1 MNVVEVYLDNA
12 AIVEPTS
19 EDILVE
25 NVADYIPAYSAMTAA
40 IHASRPL
47 RIIVRHRAAGIWL
60 QRAQEKYGVNRISVA
75 EVTRRGRLAEH
86 WEVDIPAWV
95 SEQDIERSDLL
106 DIPPLRAQPGQRFE
120 DVILEGFYSPFLTY
134 DRLPLDYLVDLL
146 DSYDEKRWAAADRR
160 PIAERVKRRRLS
172 AWAEAARSEG
182 EQLLV
187 QGLQE
192 DPGALRS
199 LLCRYRAV
207 RDYPKDVGRR
217 LLGKQFDQL
226 QELHLALDNLQIDA
240 QTAGDALDQIEVY
253 LQTVARDDL
262 SRDVV
267 EQVLNQVSGYL
278 LTEFNAIE
286 LMLRDEGVDVD
297 RDLLDHMR
305 SAFAPIQD
313 RIRARLADLDLLIEP
328 DRPPRPE
335 PAWSVEQW
343 LTWATRDYL
352 PYRFWLEEVDQLDE
366 EVAEFA
372 EMYADW
378 LYDNFLSIR
387 VSHPNVVYQAI
398 YNSIRHLDDDDH
410 LDDDCVLLFIIID
423 NFNYKF
429 FADFR
434 SMLQGH
440 GYFCQAARPYLSMLP
455 SATEVSKKT
464 MAVGNV
470 QPFEGSAYRKPVEE
484 TWSEQTGRRVK
495 YLPYVGDLKTVRQRA
510 HDIYILNYM
519 PVDEALHSN
528 TRQTGISHAEAV
540 RGKLRALAGTIH
552 DFALRL
558 GIEDLLRV
566 VICSDHGS
574 TKIPATMP
582 NIIDKAFY
590 ADRVTDK
597 HHRYVSVSDAE
608 LAALP
613 DNARYQCYFIE
624 KNRFQLDTNYLAARG
639 YYRFVKTN
647 ENYYVHGGLTPEESI
662 VPYAVFERVALEL
675 KPPTIRLLTDEFR
688 YGVKTH
694 IQMEIVNPNEQSLLN
709 VEVSLQTPN
718 VEADSVSLP
727 EVPGLAARTVTIADA
742 RIRRGSDEV
751 NHLAIAVAYEFAGR
765 AYRETREFGISV
777 KSLMETTFDFSDF
790 E

>member
-1 MNVVEVYLDNA
+1 MSVIEIYLDNT
-12 AIVEPTS
+12 AIIEPTS
-19 EDILVE
+19 EDVLVE
-25 NVADYIPAYSAMTAA
+25 SVADYAPAYAEVTTA

-47 RIIVRHRAAGIWL
+47 RVIVRHRAAGIWL
-60 QRAQEKYGVNRISVA
+60 QRAREKYGANRFSVE
-75 EVTRRGRLAEH
+75 EVTRRGRLADL
-86 WEVDIPAWV
+86 WEVDVPAWA
-95 SEQDIERSDLL
+95 SEQDIQRSGLL

-134 DRLPLDYLVDLL
+134 DRLPLNYLVDLL
-146 DSYDEKRWAAADRR
+146 DSYDRTRWAAADQR
-160 PIAERVKRRRLS
+160 PIVERVKRRRLS
-172 AWAEAARSEG
+172 AWAEAARSKG

-226 QELHLALDNLQIDA
+226 QELHLALDNLRLDA

-253 LQTVARDDL
+253 LQTVTRADL

-286 LMLRDEGVDVD
+286 LMSRDEGVDVD
-297 RDLLDHMR
+297 RDLLDHVR

-328 DRPPRPE
+328 NRPPRPE
-335 PAWSVEQW
+335 PAWSLEQW
-343 LTWATRDYL
+343 LTWATQDYL
-352 PYRFWLEEVDQLDE
+352 PYRFWLEEVGQLDA

-387 VSHPNVVYQAI
+387 VSHPNVVYQAT
-398 YNSIRHLDDDDH
+398 YNSIRHLDDDH
-410 LDDDCVLLFIIID
+410 VLLFIMLD

-429 FADFR
+429 FADFQ

-455 SATEVSKKT
+455 SATEVSKKA
-464 MAVGNV
+464 MAVGSL
-470 QPFEGSAYRKPVEE
+470 QPFEGSAYRKPVED
-484 TWSEQTGRRVK
+484 TWSEHTGRRVK
-495 YLPYVGDLKTVRQRA
+495 YLPYVGDLKTIRQRA

-558 GIEDLLRV
+558 GIEDALRV

-574 TKIPATMP
+574 TKIPAGVP

-590 ADRVTDK
+590 TDRVTDK

-608 LAALP
+608 MAALP
-613 DNARYQCYFIE
+613 ENARYQCYFIE
-624 KNRFQLDTNYLAARG
+624 KERFQLDANHLAARG
-639 YYRFVKTN
+639 YYRFVKTD
-647 ENYYVHGGLTPEESI
+647 ENYYVHGGLTPEETI
-662 VPYAVFERVALEL
+662 VPYAVFERVTLEL
-675 KPPTIRLLTDEFR
+675 KRPTIRLLTDEFR

-694 IQMEIVNPNEQSLLN
+694 ARLEIVNPNEQALLN
-709 VEVSLQTPN
+709 VDVSIQAPN
-718 VEADSVSLP
+718 VEANSVSLA
-727 EVPGLAARTVTIADA
+727 EVPGLEARTVTIADV
-742 RIRRGSDEV
+742 RIRRGAAEV
-751 NHLAIAVAYEFAGR
+751 DQLTVVVAYEFAGR
-765 AYRETREFGISV
+765 AYRETHEFGITM
-777 KSLMETTFDFSDF
+777 KSLMETTFDFSEF